1 MPFPKLRRR
10 HFLHFLQAMI
20 LFAGLIAVPDLQ
32 AQDSA
37 GINSVADSLE
47 RMLETDGLSDGERV
61 DIYGKL
67 SGLYVQTDGEK
78 AVQYALTAIPLARK
92 TGNVENTAYLY
103 RKLGDARY
111 YQSRY
116 DESLENYETVL
127 QMLDGKTTAE
137 KGNAILAATLVDMG
151 NIHNIRGN
159 SHTALEYYFRVLKLS
174 GMDNAADI
182 NLINTYANMGQ
193 IYLTM
198 NNFAQSE
205 SYFRKMEKVCIDA
218 GDSLSLAYALDGLCE
233 VYLHENKLEEALECA
248 ETANRIVGIHS
259 EASPREKMTGL
270 LSLATVWFEGY
281 HDGNRALQYA
291 VDALGYAEQCKQ
303 PLYIAHALCQMSS
316 IYLSQ
321 KQYLAAEETALRA
334 FAADS
339 SSSYINTALHSNIV
353 KANIMLGNRN
363 RAEDYFTRYKKW
375 VNDYSQKNFQA
386 SLTEMEVKYET
397 EKKETQIAV
406 LKEEKRLMLWLS
418 IASIAVLLLALA
430 AFFFL
435 WRWTVQKKRLAE
447 SQRELAEQQIKQ
459 LEQEKQLIAT
469 QAVLD
474 GEVQE
479 RIRLARDLHDG
490 LGSIL
495 AAARYNLTGLKNGV
509 VLNASDV
516 ERFDAA
522 IRLLDD
528 SMREMRRI
536 AHHLMPESLG
546 KAGLKRS
553 IADFCNTIPIVTFSY
568 YGDES
573 RLNPKL
579 EVMIY
584 RIVHELT
591 SNALKHAGASH
602 ILVEIVRDTD
612 RIFLT
617 VQDDGCGFDTSAG
630 SSGIGLANI
639 RNRVASHNGNVD
651 IHSVIGEGTEVN
663 VEFVTDNI

>member
-1 MPFPKLRRR
+1 
-10 HFLHFLQAMI
+10 MI
-20 LFAGLIAVPDLQ
+20 LIAGLIASTDLQ

-37 GINSVADSLE
+37 SINSVADSLE
-47 RMLETDGLSDGERV
+47 RMLETGGLSDDERV
-61 DIYGKL
+61 DIYGQL

-78 AVQYALTAIPLARK
+78 AVQYARTAIPLARK
-92 TGNVENTAYLY
+92 TGNAEHTAYLY

-116 DESLENYETVL
+116 DESLESYEAAL
-127 QMLDGKTTAE
+127 QMLDGKTTTE
-137 KGNAILAATLVDMG
+137 KGKAILAATLVDMG

-159 SHTALEYYFRVLKLS
+159 SHMALEYYFRVLKLPD
-174 GMDNAADI
+174 MDHTTDI

-198 NNFAQSE
+198 NNFEQSE
-205 SYFRKMEKVCIDA
+205 SYFRKMEKLCIHA

-233 VYLHENKLEEALECA
+233 VYLHERQLEKALECA
-248 ETANRIVGIHS
+248 EMANRIVGIHPN
-259 EASPREKMTGL
+259 ATPREKMTGL

-281 HDGNRALQYA
+281 RDGDRALQYA
-291 VDALGYAEQCKQ
+291 ADALIYAEQCNQ

-316 IYLSQ
+316 IYFSQ
-321 KQYLAAEETALRA
+321 KKYLAAEETALRA

-339 SSSYINTALHSNIV
+339 TSSYVNTALHENIV
-353 KANIMLGNRN
+353 KANIMLGNKN
-363 RAEDYFTRYKKW
+363 RAEDYFDRYKKW

-418 IASIAVLLLALA
+418 VASIAVLLLGLTAL
-430 AFFFL
+430 FLL
-435 WRWTVQKKRLAE
+435 WRWTVQRKRLAE
-447 SQRELAEQQIKQ
+447 QQVKQ

-490 LGSIL
+490 LGGLL
-495 AAARYNLTGLKNGV
+495 AAVRYNLSGLKHGV
-509 VLNASDV
+509 VLNAFAV
-516 ERFDAA
+516 ERFDAVVA
-522 IRLLDD
+522 LLDD
-528 SMREMRRI
+528 SMREMRRV

-546 KAGLKRS
+546 RTGLKQS
-553 IADFCNTIPIVTFSY
+553 IADFCSSIPVVTFSY

-573 RLNPKL
+573 RLAPKL

-584 RIVHELT
+584 RIMHELV
-591 SNALKHAGASH
+591 SNALKHAGASR
-602 ILVEIVRDTD
+602 ILAEIVCDAT
-612 RIFLT
+612 RIYLT
-617 VQDDGCGFDTSAG
+617 VQDDGCGFDATTVFRG
-630 SSGIGLANI
+630 MGLANI
-639 RNRVASHNGNVD
+639 RNRVAAYSGNVN
-651 IHSVIGEGTEVN
+651 IHSVAGEGTEIS
-663 VEFVTDNI
+663 VELKIEHRPETQ